1 MKHCF
6 ACDTNKSLNLFNK
19 NKLRLD
25 GLQTQCK
32 DCCKNRRATSQYKA
46 KHLISTAKYR
56 SDVVTVTWQWVKE
69 KIDNGFCELT
79 GLPFDLNA
87 QFQFSKNPYSPSID
101 RIDSKIHEYTPE
113 NTRIV
118 LHFVNQA
125 LNEYD
130 QQTVLPILKAM
141 VQTIQQPV

>member
-1 MKHCF
+1 MKNCL
-6 ACDTNKSLNLFNK
+6 ACGATKPLNLFSK
-19 NKLRLD
+19 NKQRPD

-32 DCCKNRRATSQYKA
+32 ECYKNRRATPHYKA
-46 KHLISTAKYR
+46 KHLISTAKHR

-79 GLPFDLNA
+79 GLPFDLDA
-87 QFQFSKNPYSPSID
+87 QPGFSKNPYSPSID
-101 RIDSKIHEYTPE
+101 RINSKIHEYTPE

-130 QQTVLPILKAM
+130 QKTALPILKAM
-141 VQTIQQPV
+141 VKAIQ

>member
-1 MKHCF
+1 MKNCF
-6 ACDTNKSLNLFNK
+6 ACGIVKPISLFSK
-19 NKLRLD
+19 NKLRPD

-32 DCCKNRRATSQYKA
+32 ECCKNRRATSLYKA

-56 SDVVTVTWQWVKE
+56 SDVVTITWQWVKE
-69 KIDNGFCELT
+69 KIDKGFCELT
-79 GLPFDLNA
+79 GLPFDLNT
-87 QFQFSKNPYSPSID
+87 QPGFSKNPYAPSID
-101 RIDSKIHEYTPE
+101 RIDSKIHKYTPE

-130 QQTVLPILKAM
+130 QETALPILKAM
-141 VQTIQQPV
+141 VDKIK